1 MMTFAQKSFYQIFT
15 SDIMDTIILEK
26 LDCIHKMLTE
36 HNMLQ
41 KEVLNFNEAAIYLEL
56 SHSHLYKLTSGNF
69 INHYKPNGKKIY
81 FKRTELDIW
90 LLRNRQSSKD
100 EIDQLAA
107 DYLIKNRRVK
117 L

>member
-1 MMTFAQKSFYQIFT
+1 MTFGQESFYQSFKC
-15 SDIMDTIILEK
+15 DIMDTIILEK
-26 LDCIHKMLTE
+26 LDCIQKMLTE